1 MVTPIQHHD
10 WLALIEIS
18 GPFLA
23 VPVLKEAF
31 PQGLEEL
38 DGTKRKRFRQ
48 AYEEWREALETD
60 DPQFDELHAAWI
72 DEVLARGL
80 ELDEDDKGDVLKRAD
95 WCAANL
101 SAAMPEHGA
110 MLAPDLAVIDEQ
122 RGSKP
127 LMLIHTYGQDVDL
140 DAALRL
146 DGWAATPADR
156 MVQLCRATGCRL
168 GLVTNG
174 ERWMLVDAPVGAVTT
189 FASWYARI
197 WSQEPITL
205 QAFVHLLG
213 VRRFFV
219 DEAEQL
225 PALFDRSL
233 KYQDEVT
240 DALGE
245 QVRRAVEVLI
255 QSLDKADQ
263 DRDRELLRDVKEPE
277 LYEAALT
284 VMMRLVF
291 LLSAEERGLLLLG
304 DERYEANYA
313 LSTLRMQLRKESE
326 EILERRWDAWSRLL
340 AIFRAV
346 FGGIEH
352 ENLRLPALGGS
363 LFDPDRFPFLEGR
376 AKGSNWRTDTAKPLP
391 IDNRTVLLLL
401 EAIQQF
407 EGRTLSYR
415 ALDVEQIGYVYE
427 GLLERTVKRTA
438 EVTLELDGTKN
449 AKAPWVKLT
458 DLESARLDGAQR
470 LAELLQERSGSS
482 ASRVRN
488 DLAKPVDDTLVDRLL
503 AACHGDTSLRN
514 RIKPF
519 AHLVRTDPWGYPLV
533 YSAGAFIVTT
543 GSDRRETGTHY
554 TPKSLTEAIIT
565 ETLTPIAYVGP
576 VEGTPREQW
585 VLKSLAE
592 LLDLKICDPA
602 MGSGAFL
609 VQACR
614 WLADRLVEAW
624 SLAEG
629 SGKTVSVDGEV
640 LDSPGTKELLPRDT
654 EARTVIARRLIAE
667 RCLYGVDLNPLA
679 VELAKLSIW
688 LVTLAKGRPF
698 GFLDHNLRC
707 GDSLLGI
714 HRLDQLTELSMT
726 PTGKGQQRLFGQNIE
741 RAVLE
746 AIELRQRLRKKPIRD
761 IHDVEAMATLDA
773 NARQKLEVPEHIA
786 DAFIGEVFAM
796 GGNGAGLEDGLA
808 SLTIQA
814 GQAVEGD
821 RNALA
826 LMHRRSVA
834 SLSTDL
840 PADKHSRRPF
850 HWPLEFPE
858 VFARDRAG
866 FDVLVGNPPFKRGK
880 DLSGIFG
887 STYREWLVQQVA
899 SNRRGSADLVVYFF
913 LRANQILRE
922 SGCFGL
928 LATNTIAEGDTRQVG
943 LEPLLAAGNCIY
955 QAHPNEPWPGAA
967 AVMVSRVHMHKG
979 QWNGPVRL
987 GSADVPIISAFL
999 SAINDWSP
1007 KPLAEN
1013 SGRSYQGSNILGL
1026 GFTMSEHDA
1035 RALIEQDK
1043 RLEDVLF
1050 PYMIGEDLT
1059 SSPQQRASRWVIN
1072 FWDWPLD
1079 RSASGRWEG
1088 ASEEARAKWLKELRV
1103 PRDFPC
1109 KVAADFPDLLSIV
1122 EETVKPERAEKK
1134 RKQYRDIWWQF
1145 AEKQKAL
1152 YAALGAGKFLSRE
1165 LDGERSSATPSTH
1178 ALCQVMISKYL
1189 AISMV
1194 PTSIVFSHRLVVFT
1208 VDAETFFSLLQS
1220 SIHEVWARKYGGT
1233 LETRMSYTPSDAF
1246 GTFPF
1251 PSKVDAFGA
1260 VGHRFHELR
1269 NSVMRDR
1276 DIGMTALYNQFH
1288 QPSAQSVALTELRD
1302 LQREMDATVAHAYGW
1317 DDLDLEHG
1325 FHEVP
1330 YLPEKDRVRFT
1341 ISETARVEVLRRLSE
1356 LNRQRYEEEVTAGLH
1371 NGKTTGTGSRKPR
1384 VTSSENKPSR
1394 QPSFDFDGASAND
1407 GTYRKAAEQRAS
1419 YQASPTHAIVEYMK
1433 AHPGWH
1439 AKSDIVSAIGIT
1451 DGQWHAAIAELIAD
1465 NRIER
1470 QGERRGA
1477 RYRVVTEGAKE

>member
-1 MVTPIQHHD
+1 MSQYDHHHD

-38 DGTKRKRFRQ
+38 DGVKRKRLRQ

-60 DPQFDELHAAWI
+60 DPQFNELHAAWI

-80 ELDEDDKGDVLKRAD
+80 ELDEDGKGDVLKRAD
-95 WCAANL
+95 WCAASLNVTL
-101 SAAMPEHGA
+101 PEHGVT
-110 MLAPDLAVIDEQ
+110 LSPDLMVIDEQ
-122 RGSKP
+122 RANKP
-127 LMLIHTYGQDVDL
+127 LLLIHTYDQDVDL
-140 DAALRL
+140 DATLKL

-174 ERWMLVDAPVGAVTT
+174 ERWMLIDAPIGAVTT

-197 WSQEPITL
+197 WTQEPVTL

-213 VRRFFV
+213 IRRFFV
-219 DEAEQL
+219 DESEQL

-255 QSLDKADQ
+255 QALDKADQ
-263 DRDRELLRDVKEPE
+263 DRDRELLRDVKEPV

-376 AKGSNWRTDTAKPLP
+376 AKGSDWRSDIAKPLP

-407 EGRTLSYR
+407 QGRTLSYR

-449 AKAPWVKLT
+449 AKAPWVKLAE
-458 DLESARLDGAQR
+458 LESARLDGAEC
-470 LAELLQERSGSS
+470 LAQLLQERSGSS

-488 DLAKPVDDTLVDRLL
+488 DLAKPVDDTLADRLL

-533 YSAGAFIVTT
+533 YPARAFIVTT

-554 TPKSLTEAIIT
+554 TPKSLTEAIVT

-576 VEGTPREQW
+576 AEGTPREQW
-585 VLKSLAE
+585 QLKSPAE

-624 SLAEG
+624 SQAEG

-640 LDSPGTKELLPRDT
+640 LDVPDTKELLPRDT
-654 EARTVIARRLIAE
+654 EARTLIARRLIAE

-698 GFLDHNLRC
+698 GFLEHNLRC

-714 HRLDQLTELSMT
+714 HRLDQLIELSMV
-726 PTGKGQQRLFGQNIE
+726 PTGKGQQRLFGQNIQQ
-741 RAVLE
+741 AVHE
-746 AIELRQRLRKKPIRD
+746 AIELRQRLREMPIRD
-761 IHDVEAMATLDA
+761 IRDVEVMASLDA
-773 NARQKLEVPEHIA
+773 DARRKLDVPERIA
-786 DAFIGEVFAM
+786 DAFIGEVFAS
-796 GGNGAGLEDGLA
+796 GANGAGLEDGLA

-826 LMHRRSVA
+826 SMHRRSVA

-840 PADKHSRRPF
+840 PADKHSRQLF

-858 VFARDRAG
+858 VFASKRDG
-866 FDVLVGNPPFKRGK
+866 FDGMVGNPPFLGGRRISTAMGTAYSTFLTVLHTHTNK
-880 DLSGIFG
+880 D
-887 STYREWLVQQVA
+887 V
-899 SNRRGSADLVVYFF
+899 DLVGHFF
-913 LRANQILRE
+913 RRAFDLLRSHGAY
-922 SGCFGL
+922 GL
-928 LATNTIAEGDTRQVG
+928 LATNTIAEGDTRQGG
-943 LEPLLAAGNCIY
+943 LEWLLMNGATIY
-955 QAHPNEPWPGAA
+955 TAYPNEPWPGKA
-967 AVMVSRVHMHKG
+967 AVVTSLIHVFKG
-979 QWNGPVRL
+979 MWKGRRCLSKKEV
-987 GSADVPIISAFL
+987 AHISAFL
-999 SAINDWSP
+999 SSQEEWTPRSLSASTN
-1007 KPLAEN
+1007 LA
-1013 SGRSYQGSNILGL
+1013 YLGSCVLGM
-1026 GFTMSEHDA
+1026 GFVLAPEEAKKMLLDNPRNA
-1035 RALIEQDK
+1035 
-1043 RLEDVLF
+1043 DVVF
-1050 PYMIGEDLT
+1050 PYINGDDLNST
-1059 SSPQQRASRWVIN
+1059 PDQQATRFVIN
-1072 FWDWPLD
+1072 FWDWL
-1079 RSASGRWEG
+1079 
-1088 ASEEARAKWLKELRV
+1088 
-1103 PRDFPC
+1103 
-1109 KVAADFPDLLSIV
+1109 
-1122 EETVKPERAEKK
+1122 EETAKTYSQPYQHLVANVYPERLEKS
-1134 RKQYRDIWWQF
+1134 KQNSYRNIMSSWWLHWN
-1145 AEKQKAL
+1145 ARPGL
-1152 YAALGAGKFLSRE
+1152 Y
-1165 LDGERSSATPSTH
+1165 H
-1178 ALCQVMISKYL
+1178 AIGRGSVFRQH
-1189 AISMV
+1189 
-1194 PTSIVFSHRLVVFT
+1194 PTSWSPEQRILRTCLVVARVSKTLAFALVDSKSVFSDQVVVFGLDST
-1208 VDAETFFSLLQS
+1208 AYFALLQS
-1220 SIHEVWARKYGGT
+1220 NIHGVFAWQFSSKLKNDLRYSLT
-1233 LETRMSYTPSDAF
+1233 DAF
-1246 GTFPF
+1246 EPF
-1251 PSKVDAFGA
+1251 PMPDASKLTLDSRLASIGLSYHTLRA
-1260 VGHRFHELR
+1260 ELMRDEGIGLTKLYRRFHDSTDSDLR
-1269 NSVMRDR
+1269 LV
-1276 DIGMTALYNQFH
+1276 G
-1288 QPSAQSVALTELRD
+1288 LRD
-1302 LQREMDATVAHAYGW
+1302 LHRQMDVDVAHAYGW
-1317 DDLDLEHG
+1317 DDLDLAHG

-1330 YLPEKDRVRFT
+1330 YLPENDRVRFT
-1341 ISETARVEVLRRLSE
+1341 ISESARVEVLRRLSQ
-1356 LNRQRYEEEVTAGLH
+1356 LNRRRYEEEVARGLH
-1371 NGKTTGTGSRKPR
+1371 GANTTGSATRSPR
-1384 VTSSENKPSR
+1384 NKRTSGAAAS
-1394 QPSFDFDGASAND
+1394 QPSLDFDVSPANE
-1407 GTYRKAAEQRAS
+1407 GNNLKAAEPRPQ
-1419 YQASPTHAIVEYMK
+1419 YHAGPVHAVVEYLK
-1433 AHPGWH
+1433 AHSGWR
-1439 AKSDIVSAIGIT
+1439 AKADVLAATGIT
-1451 DGQWHAAIAELIAD
+1451 NGQWNAAIADLIA
-1465 NRIER
+1465 NSRIER
-1470 QGERRGA
+1470 QGEKRGA
-1477 RYRVVTEGAKE
+1477 RYRVVSEGTEE

>member
-1 MVTPIQHHD
+1 MSQYDHHHD

-38 DGTKRKRFRQ
+38 DGVKRKRLRQ

-60 DPQFDELHAAWI
+60 DPQFNELHAAWI

-80 ELDEDDKGDVLKRAD
+80 ELDEDGKGDVLKRAD
-95 WCAANL
+95 WCAASLNVTL
-101 SAAMPEHGA
+101 PEHGVT
-110 MLAPDLAVIDEQ
+110 LSPDLMVIDEQ
-122 RGSKP
+122 RANKP
-127 LMLIHTYGQDVDL
+127 LLLIHTYDQDVDL
-140 DAALRL
+140 DATLKL

-174 ERWMLVDAPVGAVTT
+174 ERWMLIDAPIGAVTT

-197 WSQEPITL
+197 WTQEPVTL

-213 VRRFFV
+213 IRRFFV
-219 DEAEQL
+219 DESEQL

-255 QSLDKADQ
+255 QALDKADQ

-376 AKGSNWRTDTAKPLP
+376 AKGSGWRTDPAKPLP

-407 EGRTLSYR
+407 QGRTLSYR

-449 AKAPWVKLT
+449 AKAPWVKLAE
-458 DLESARLDGAQR
+458 LESARIDGADR
-470 LAELLQERSGSS
+470 LAQLLQKRSGSS

-488 DLAKPVDDTLVDRLL
+488 DLAKPVDDALADRLL
-503 AACHGDTSLRN
+503 AACHGDTALRD

-533 YSAGAFIVTT
+533 YPAGAFIVTT

-554 TPKSLTEAIIT
+554 TPKSLTEAIVT

-576 VEGTPREQW
+576 AEGTPREQW
-585 VLKSLAE
+585 VLKSPAE

-624 SLAEG
+624 SHAEG
-629 SGKTVSVDGEV
+629 TGKTVSVDGEV
-640 LDSPGTKELLPRDT
+640 LDATGTKEPLPRDT

-714 HRLDQLTELSMT
+714 HRLDQLTELTMT
-726 PTGKGQQRLFGQNIE
+726 PTGKGQQRMFGRNIE
-741 RAVLE
+741 RAVHE
-746 AIELRQRLRKKPIRD
+746 AIELRQRMRQIPIRD
-761 IHDVEAMATLDA
+761 IRDVNAMGRLDA
-773 NARQKLEVPEHIA
+773 EARQKLETPELIA
-786 DAFIGEVFAM
+786 DAFIGEVFAI
-796 GGNGAGLEDGLA
+796 GRSGVALE
-808 SLTIQA
+808 
-814 GQAVEGD
+814 
-821 RNALA
+821 NALTNLAIEAERAIAGDANTTAA
-826 LMHRRSVA
+826 LRRRA
-834 SLSTDL
+834 AEHLATDL
-840 PADKHSRRPF
+840 LPGKLPSQPF
-850 HWPLEFPE
+850 HWPLAFPE
-858 VFARDRAG
+858 AFVEQGG
-866 FDVLVGNPPFKRGK
+866 FDAIVGNPPFLGGKRISTVMGTTYNTY
-880 DLSGIFG
+880 LSG
-887 STYREWLVQQVA
+887 LHPPA
-899 SNRRGSADLVVYFF
+899 SKNTDLVAHFF
-913 LRANQILRE
+913 RRAFDLLDDA
-922 SGCFGL
+922 GGFGL
-928 LATNTIAEGDTRQVG
+928 LAVNTIAEGDTRQGG
-943 LEPLLAAGNCIY
+943 LEWMVGNGAAIHAAY
-955 QAHPNEPWPGAA
+955 PNEPWPGKA
-967 AVMVSRVHMHKG
+967 AVVTSRVHVHKG
-979 QWNGPVRL
+979 EWRGERALLGRPV
-987 GSADVPIISAFL
+987 SFISAFL
-999 SAINDWSP
+999 SDREELSP
-1007 KPLAEN
+1007 KRLKANE
-1013 SGRSYQGSNILGL
+1013 GIAFQGSIVLGM
-1026 GFTMSEHDA
+1026 GFVLTQHDA
-1035 RALIEQDK
+1035 K
-1043 RLEDVLF
+1043 RMLDADPKNAEVIF
-1050 PYMIGEDLT
+1050 PYLNGDDLN
-1059 SSPQQRASRWVIN
+1059 SEPEQCPSRWVIN
-1072 FWDWPLD
+1072 FWDWPEERARQYELPW
-1079 RSASGRWEG
+1079 RWIRE
-1088 ASEEARAKWLKELRV
+1088 RV
-1103 PRDFPC
+1103 Y
-1109 KVAADFPDLLSIV
+1109 
-1122 EETVKPERAEKK
+1122 PERLEKSK
-1134 RKQYRDIWWQF
+1134 EKSYRNILSMWWLHWNARPGLYHAIGRGHHFERHPEGWESDNASQDLVMVCSEVTKHLIF
-1145 AEKQKAL
+1145 ALIPNGYVMSAN
-1152 YAALGAGKFLSRE
+1152 
-1165 LDGERSSATPSTH
+1165 LD
-1178 ALCQVMISKYL
+1178 
-1189 AISMV
+1189 
-1194 PTSIVFSHRLVVFT
+1194 VFSDSSGFGVC
-1208 VDAETFFSLLQS
+1208 QS
-1220 SIHEVWARKYGGT
+1220 AFHEAWARQHSSR
-1233 LETRMSYTPSDAF
+1233 LETRLKYSPGNAF
-1246 GTFPF
+1246 ETYAFP
-1251 PSKVDAFGA
+1251 PCSHDTLPDLIKTLGHDLHSRRIGIMRTDR
-1260 VGHRFHELR
+1260 VGL
-1269 NSVMRDR
+1269 
-1276 DIGMTALYNQFH
+1276 TKLYNHFH
-1288 QPSAQSVALTELRD
+1288 APAERDPRIQGLRE
-1302 LQREMDATVAHAYGW
+1302 LQREMDLAVGRAYGW
-1317 DDLDLEHG
+1317 DDLDLDHG

-1330 YLPEKDRVRFT
+1330 YLPENDRVRFT

-1356 LNRQRYEEEVTAGLH
+1356 LNRQRYEQEVEAGLH
-1371 NGKTTGTGSRKPR
+1371 GSKSAGAGRRKPS
-1384 VTSSENKPSR
+1384 VTRAERAPSR
-1394 QPSFDFDGASAND
+1394 QPSFDFDGTSSND
-1407 GTYRKAAEQRAS
+1407 GAYRKAAEQRAL
-1419 YQASPTHAIVEYMK
+1419 YQAGPTHAIVECLK
-1433 AHPGWH
+1433 AHAGWH
-1439 AKSDIVSAIGIT
+1439 AKSHIVAATGIT
-1451 DGQWHAAIAELIAD
+1451 DGQWSAAIADLIA
-1465 NRIER
+1465 NGKVER
-1470 QGERRGA
+1470 QGEKRGA

>member
-23 VPVLKEAF
+23 APVLKEAF
-31 PQGLEEL
+31 PQGLEGL
-38 DGTKRKRFRQ
+38 DGTKRKRLRQ

-60 DPQFDELHAAWI
+60 DSQFDELHAAWI
-72 DEVLARGL
+72 NEVLAHGL
-80 ELDEDDKGDVLKRAD
+80 ELDEDGKADVLKRAD

-101 SAAMPEHGA
+101 SATLPEHGV

-122 RGSKP
+122 RGNKP
-127 LMLIHTYGQDVDL
+127 LMLIQAYGQDVDL
-140 DAALRL
+140 DATLKQ

-156 MVQLCRATGCRL
+156 MVQLCRAIGCRL

-213 VRRFFV
+213 IRRFFV

-255 QSLDKADQ
+255 QALDKADQ
-263 DRDRELLRDVKEPE
+263 DRDRALLRDVKEPE

-376 AKGSNWRTDTAKPLP
+376 AKGSDWRTDIAKPLP

-407 EGRTLSYR
+407 QGRTLSYR

-449 AKAPWVKLT
+449 AKAPWVKLAE
-458 DLESARLDGAQR
+458 LESARLDGAEC
-470 LAELLQERSGSS
+470 LAQLLQERSGSS
-482 ASRVRN
+482 ASRVRK
-488 DLAKPVDDTLVDRLL
+488 DLAKPVDDTLADRLL

-554 TPKSLTEAIIT
+554 TPKSLTEAIVA
-565 ETLTPIAYVGP
+565 ETLTPVAYVGP
-576 VEGTPREQW
+576 AEGTPREKW
-585 VLKSLAE
+585 ALKSPAE

-614 WLADRLVEAW
+614 WLADRLVESW
-624 SLAEG
+624 SQAEG
-629 SGKTVSVDGEV
+629 TGKSVSVDGEV
-640 LDSPGTKELLPRDT
+640 LDAPDTKEPLPRDT

-714 HRLDQLTELSMT
+714 HRLDQLTELCMT

-741 RAVLE
+741 QAVLE
-746 AIELRQRLRKKPIRD
+746 AIELRQRLREMPIRD
-761 IHDVEAMATLDA
+761 IRDVESMARLDA
-773 NARQKLEVPEHIA
+773 DARRKLEVPERIA
-786 DAFIGEVFAM
+786 DAFIAEVLSS
-796 GGNGAGLEDGLA
+796 GGNANALSGAIGTLA
-808 SLTIQA
+808 IQA
-814 GQAVEGD
+814 GQVIDGKRDAMETMTRRAHD
-821 RNALA
+821 ALNA
-826 LMHRRSVA
+826 
-834 SLSTDL
+834 DL
-840 PADKHSRRPF
+840 PPEKSKRLPF

-858 VFARDRAG
+858 IFVRSGPG
-866 FDVLVGNPPFKRGK
+866 FDVFIGNPPFLGGK
-880 DLSGIFG
+880 KIAAAMGRKYLNYLISIIGHG
-887 STYREWLVQQVA
+887 VK
-899 SNRRGSADLVVYFF
+899 GSADLVAFFF
-913 LRANQILRE
+913 LRSASLLKNSKTMGMIASNSISEGGTRE
-922 SGCFGL
+922 
-928 LATNTIAEGDTRQVG
+928 VG
-943 LEPLLAAGNCIY
+943 LEQLKKNGFEIY
-955 QAHPNEPWPGAA
+955 QAINSEIWPGSAN
-967 AVMVSRVHMHKG
+967 VVTSRVYLIKG
-979 QWNGPVRL
+979 AWLGEKILNGDKVEYISPYLTSRDNWEPVKL
-987 GSADVPIISAFL
+987 TEAT
-999 SAINDWSP
+999 
-1007 KPLAEN
+1007 
-1013 SGRSYQGSNILGL
+1013 GRVYQGSVLLGS
-1026 GFTMSEHDA
+1026 GFIIDKDDA
-1035 RALIEQDK
+1035 QAFLTKNHNLSKVIYPYLSGQDVN
-1043 RLEDVLF
+1043 R
-1050 PYMIGEDLT
+1050 
-1059 SSPQQRASRWVIN
+1059 SPSHESDRWVIN
-1072 FWDWPLD
+1072 FWDWPKEKAEAFSPELFSILEKKVIAE
-1079 RSASGRWEG
+1079 RSNMKSMGGAVETFWRHLWCRSELYHWLGYGALFDEHPAEWRPHDIAPTRVMVFATG
-1088 ASEEARAKWLKELRV
+1088 ATKYPCFTFVPNIYIYANTLCVIASESYSLFACLSSDIHTIWAWEHGSRMKQDLRY
-1103 PRDFPC
+1103 
-1109 KVAADFPDLLSIV
+1109 
-1122 EETVKPERAEKK
+1122 THG
-1134 RKQYRDIWWQF
+1134 DIF
-1145 AEKQKAL
+1145 E
-1152 YAALGAGKFLSRE
+1152 
-1165 LDGERSSATPSTH
+1165 
-1178 ALCQVMISKYL
+1178 
-1189 AISMV
+1189 
-1194 PTSIVFSHRLVVFT
+1194 
-1208 VDAETFFSLLQS
+1208 
-1220 SIHEVWARKYGGT
+1220 
-1233 LETRMSYTPSDAF
+1233 
-1246 GTFPF
+1246 TFPF
-1251 PSKVDAFGA
+1251 PAGALDASNQALSDFGERFFDLRSKYMVANNKGMTKFYNDLHDPLITSAPIE
-1260 VGHRFHELR
+1260 ELR
-1269 NSVMRDR
+1269 
-1276 DIGMTALYNQFH
+1276 
-1288 QPSAQSVALTELRD
+1288 ELHIKIN
-1302 LQREMDATVAHAYGW
+1302 LAVIHAYGFS
-1317 DDLDLEHG
+1317 DLDLGHD
-1325 FHEVP
+1325 FHEVA
-1330 YLPEKDRVRFT
+1330 YLPEGKNIRFT
-1341 ISETARVEVLRRLSE
+1341 ISETAREELLYRLAL
-1356 LNRQRYEEEVTAGLH
+1356 LNRARSEVEQGAA
-1371 NGKTTGTGSRKPR
+1371 SER
-1384 VTSSENKPSR
+1384 VT
-1394 QPSFDFDGASAND
+1394 G
-1407 GTYRKAAEQRAS
+1407 KAARR
-1419 YQASPTHAIVEYMK
+1419 PV
-1433 AHPGWH
+1433 
-1439 AKSDIVSAIGIT
+1439 VSAE
-1451 DGQWHAAIAELIAD
+1451 A
-1465 NRIER
+1465 R
-1470 QGERRGA
+1470 QSGLFDRGEP
-1477 RYRVVTEGAKE
+1477 